1 VRNDVFDAETKR
13 ERQIRRKRKIKQR
26 ENEDIRTR
34 HIKRQKKKRKRRIF
48 FRAFLLL
55 FLLFSV
61 CAIIM
66 FMTPWFN
73 IATIEV
79 SGNSYVSADAITAQS
94 EIYEGANTFKISTS
108 YANEQ
113 IAKMPYIKSVNVE
126 RRLPN
131 KIVIEV
137 VESHA
142 VAYFEYFGGYALID
156 EDARALEIVYEAPKD
171 CIQIVGCELKYFSPG
186 SKISIDSQEKFDIIL
201 LYIGELEKTEFCRSV
216 NLLDV
221 TNMVDVKFKFE
232 NRLTVFCGESKNLDR
247 KLLTFTE
254 IAYNQ
259 LSPNARGEIDLRID
273 SKAYYRP

>member
-1 VRNDVFDAETKR
+1 MRNDVFDAESKR

-26 ENEDIRTR
+26 ENEDIRAR

-48 FRAFLLL
+48 FRTFLLL
-55 FLLFSV
+55 LLLFSV

-73 IATIEV
+73 ISQIEV
-79 SGNSYVSADAITAQS
+79 VGNSHVSADAITAQS

-108 YANEQ
+108 YASER
-113 IAKMPYIKSVNVE
+113 ISWMPYIKSVEVK
-126 RRLPN
+126 RKMPN

-137 VESHA
+137 TESHA
-142 VAYFEYFGGYALID
+142 AAYFEFYGGYALID
-156 EDARALEIVYEAPKD
+156 EDARALEVVYEAPQG
-171 CIQIVGCELKYFSPG
+171 CIQIVGCELKDFSPG
-186 SKISIDSQEKFDIIL
+186 NKISIDSQEKFDIIL
-201 LYIGELEKTEFCRSV
+201 LYIGELEKTEFYKGV